1 MCFQS
6 RDGTYLDYW
15 LSSLV
20 CLLFGLARQALPARP
35 SAGPALPGRSRQ
47 SLVRHVYTGG
57 CEATG
62 PGLRDGVCYRS
73 VWL

>member
-1 MCFQS
+1 MIFQS

-35 SAGPALPGRSRQ
+35 SAGPAWPGRSRRR
-47 SLVRHVYTGG
+47 LVRHVYKGR
-57 CEATG
+57 CEAMG
-62 PGLRDGVCYRS
+62 
-73 VWL
+73 